1 MNDKNKKQTTEKP
14 EKLPKPVEKLIWF
27 GASVVIAAVGFAL
40 RKSGVELHW
49 VVKALYSAL
58 QLFAI
63 IMAAQKTS
71 IERFDA
77 APNEETGDK
86 GNRKKYIISTLI
98 YYLFI
103 FVAVFFVFYCMW
115 VCKVLSV

>member
-1 MNDKNKKQTTEKP
+1 MNGNNKKQAEEKP
-14 EKLPKPVEKLIWF
+14 EKLPKPFEKFIWF
-27 GASVVIAAVGFAL
+27 VASVVIAAVGFAL
-40 RKSGVELHW
+40 RKSGIELHW
-49 VVKALYSAL
+49 AVKALYSAL

-71 IERFDA
+71 IERFAA

-86 GNRKKYIISTLI
+86 GNKKKYILSSLI

-103 FVAVFFVFYCMW
+103 FVAVFYVFYCMW
-115 VCKVLSV
+115 VCKVLSI